1 MATGKRTTKKQKSPE
16 RRIKGAAEG
25 FPRGRLIWARLF
37 EPESMEEGQN
47 RSFSCAI
54 RFDEDA
60 DLDALRAGFK
70 AACVDQFG
78 SSKMPRRGHSCFIEG
93 DELAELIEDE
103 KVPLGTTEGMVILK
117 LRRYEKYGPPQ
128 LWDQNVEEI
137 ESPTEMY
144 SGCHVIGDV
153 EFYGWERTTGSGV
166 SCVLNGLQKVRED
179 EPLGGGKNDT
189 EDSFSRVK
197 MKGGKDKGGKSKDDE
212 WDMDRKE
219 RRDDDDDRPSRS
231 SRRSRDRS
239 SSHDD
244 VI

>member
-16 RRIKGAAEG
+16 RLIKGADDG

-37 EPESMEEGQN
+37 TAEAMEEGN
-47 RSFSCAI
+47 DKSFSCAI

-60 DLDALRAGFK
+60 DLDSLRAGFK

-78 SSKMPRRGHSCFIEG
+78 STKLPRRGHSPFIEG
-93 DELAELIEDE
+93 DELAELIEDG
-103 KVPLGTTEGMVILK
+103 KMPDGTTEDMVILK

-128 LWDQNVEEI
+128 LWDQNVEQI

-153 EFYGWERTTGSGV
+153 EFYGWERTSGAGV
-166 SCVLNGLQKVRED
+166 SCRLNGLQKVRED

-189 EDSFSRVK
+189 EESFKKVK
-197 MKGGKDKGGKSKDDE
+197 MDKKKTRGRDD
-212 WDMDRKE
+212 DNDD
-219 RRDDDDDRPSRS
+219 DDDDDRSSRGR
-231 SRRSRDRS
+231 SRRSS
-239 SSHDD
+239 KDD